1 MIAKARYDS
10 KGNLIP
16 LILTPPNKYGY
27 RVNVVDHEDGRKAY
41 EEYRREHGHS
51 LHFAESDEFRHA
63 FEREYIERLYADL
76 PEERRP
82 ALKARL
88 GEDYHMAAEKRT

>member
-1 MIAKARYDS
+1 MTAKARYD
-10 KGNLIP
+10 KDGNLIP

-41 EEYRREHGHS
+41 EEYRQERGHP

-63 FEREYIERLYADL
+63 FEREYIARLYDEL
-76 PEERRP
+76 PQERRP
-82 ALKARL
+82 NLEARI
-88 GEDYHMAAEKRT
+88 GADYFTEIRKMA